1 MLTKK
6 QKVFLEQ
13 LKSMVAK
20 RGYFPTVREIGK
32 EIGLSSSATVHS
44 YLNRLYER
52 GYLKRVGRLWEL
64 VSNFTTIPLVGIVPA
79 GNPLEIFESLGE
91 EIQLPEWMVER
102 GGDIMGFR
110 VQGESMKDAYIQE
123 GDVVVVKRAQE
134 ANPGEMVVAYLQKD
148 ASITLKRLKKEEEKY
163 CLVPENPDYAPIYE
177 PFELLGKVVGVLRRY
192 R

>member
-1 MLTKK
+1 
-6 QKVFLEQ
+6 
-13 LKSMVAK
+13 
-20 RGYFPTVREIGK
+20 
-32 EIGLSSSATVHS
+32 
-44 YLNRLYER
+44 
-52 GYLKRVGRLWEL
+52 
-64 VSNFTTIPLVGIVPA
+64 
-79 GNPLEIFESLGE
+79 
-91 EIQLPEWMVER
+91 
-102 GGDIMGFR
+102 MGFR

-163 CLVPENPDYAPIYE
+163 CLVPENPDYTPIYE